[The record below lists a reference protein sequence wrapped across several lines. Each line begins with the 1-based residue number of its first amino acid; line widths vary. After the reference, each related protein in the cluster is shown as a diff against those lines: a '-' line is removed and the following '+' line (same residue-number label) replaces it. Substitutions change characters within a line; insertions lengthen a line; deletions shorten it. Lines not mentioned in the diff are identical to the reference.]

1 MSKALYTD
9 AVLIDTSACVAAFD
23 EEDAL
28 HSQATATLGQLAAE
42 AQVLLCAVNVTA
54 HESFTRIR
62 YNARLDAGIDGY
74 SWMRS
79 GGLQTI
85 QFADA
90 DEVEALS
97 LIRKYSS
104 VKLSFHD
111 ALCAAVMLR
120 LGIYRI
126 FSFDADF
133 WTFGF
138 ELIPGVIRRR

>member
-1 MSKALYTD
+1 VSKALYTD

-28 HSQATATLGQLAAE
+28 HLQATATLAQLAAE

-79 GGLQTI
+79 EGLQTI

-138 ELIPGVIRRR
+138 ELIPGVIQRR